1 MRIEDNI
8 LITKEGAEVL
18 TNLVPKEPA
27 EIELIM
33 NMGWI
38 LPNIL
43 FNFRMLGNEETP
55 DPYPKPGPNMK
66 QRLMIPFEKIL
77 KQFEELPE
85 TIKNNH
91 TGEFFVS
98 RTLLTH
104 YP

>member
-1 MRIEDNI
+1 
-8 LITKEGAEVL
+8 
-18 TNLVPKEPA
+18 
-27 EIELIM
+27 
-33 NMGWI
+33 
-38 LPNIL
+38 
-43 FNFRMLGNEETP
+43 MLGNEETP

-91 TGEFFVS
+91 TGECFLS
-98 RTLLTH
+98 KRMLTR